1 MSNEIEWGYDT
12 STLDVLDKFH
22 ESNFII
28 FVEGDE
34 DVIFW
39 SSLFDKAGIQN
50 YYIESAGGIDELKK
64 IMSQILNENARVIT
78 ACDSDYSILLNTL
91 PNHKRIIST
100 YGHSIEN
107 TMYCPKIINSV
118 IDKLSHRIQDRVQF
132 ISDWIDSFCNVAK
145 VLVIYDIAR
154 EKYNKPIVVC
164 GNNCSRFL
172 TSHRSS
178 RLNETIISDYISGIM
193 HYFNNHEIEECKQL
207 FEDCCLDTRYIIKG
221 HFLTNGVINLIK
233 GYTKR
238 ILGKAPTI
246 PLTTLYALTC
256 DACKSCNNFCPEF
269 ATVEQRI
276 SNSVASLRLL

>member
-12 STLDVLDKFH
+12 SALNVLDKFH

-34 DVIFW
+34 DVMFW

-50 YYIESAGGIDELKK
+50 YYIESAGGINELKK
-64 IMSQILNENARVIT
+64 IMSQILNENARVIV

-107 TMYCPKIINSV
+107 TMYCPNIINSV

-132 ISDWIDSFCNVAK
+132 ISDWIDSFCKVAK
-145 VLVIYDIAR
+145 VLVVYDIAR

-172 TSHRSS
+172 TSPRSS
-178 RLNETIISDYISGIM
+178 LLDENIISNYISSII
-193 HYFNNHEIEECKQL
+193 HFFNNHEIEDCEQL
-207 FEDCCLDTRYIIKG
+207 LASCCLDIRHVIRG
-221 HFLTNGVINLIK
+221 HFLTNGVINIVK
-233 GYTKR
+233 NATKR
-238 ILGKAPTI
+238 SLGKAPTI
-246 PLTTLYALTC
+246 PLSTLYALTSEG
-256 DACKSCNNFCPEF
+256 CKSCDNYCPEF
-269 ATVEQRI
+269 AIIEQRI
-276 SNSVASLRLL
+276 NNAVSSLRLL

>member
-12 STLDVLDKFH
+12 SALDVLDKFH

-39 SSLFDKAGIQN
+39 SSLFYKAGIQN
-50 YYIESAGGIDELKK
+50 YYIESAGGINELKN
-64 IMSQILNENARVIT
+64 IMSQILNENARVIV
-78 ACDSDYSILLNTL
+78 ACDSDYSVLLNTL

-132 ISDWIDSFCNVAK
+132 ISDRIDSFCNVAK
-145 VLVIYDIAR
+145 VLVVYDIAR
-154 EKYNKPIVVC
+154 EKYNKPILIC

-172 TSHRSS
+172 TSPRSS
-178 RLNETIISDYISGIM
+178 RLDENTILDYISSII
-193 HYFNNHEIEECKQL
+193 HYFNNHEIEECAQL
-207 FEDCCLDTRYIIKG
+207 LDSYSLDIRHVIRG
-221 HFLTNGVINLIK
+221 HFLTNGVINIIK
-233 GYTKR
+233 NAIRHT
-238 ILGKAPTI
+238 LDKAPTI
-246 PLTTLYALTC
+246 PPSTLYALTS
-256 DACKSCNNFCPEF
+256 DGCKSCNNSCHEF
-269 ATVEQRI
+269 AIVEQRI
-276 SNSVASLRLL
+276 HNAVATLRLM